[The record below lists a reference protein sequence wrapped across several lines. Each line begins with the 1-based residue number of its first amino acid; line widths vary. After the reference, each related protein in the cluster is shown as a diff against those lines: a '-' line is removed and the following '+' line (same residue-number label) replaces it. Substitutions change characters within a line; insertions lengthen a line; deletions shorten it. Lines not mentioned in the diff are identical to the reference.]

1 MSVDTLDA
9 SCDGLK
15 PRSAERTP
23 RGSGRTRRPEG
34 RPDDDN
40 RRDRRSTMTTYHHAM
55 KVSNRAVAAVTILVV
70 LSLVLGP
77 ILEVAGLIR
86 F

>member
-1 MSVDTLDA
+1 MA
-9 SCDGLK
+9 
-15 PRSAERTP
+15 A
-23 RGSGRTRRPEG
+23 
-34 RPDDDN
+34 
-40 RRDRRSTMTTYHHAM
+40 YHPVM

-70 LSLVLGP
+70 VAMILGP